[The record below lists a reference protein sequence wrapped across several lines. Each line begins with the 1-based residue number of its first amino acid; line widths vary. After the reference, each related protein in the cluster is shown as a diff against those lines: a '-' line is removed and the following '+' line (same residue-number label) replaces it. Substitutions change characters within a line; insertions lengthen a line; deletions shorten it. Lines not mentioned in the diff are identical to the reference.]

1 MKKIE
6 EIKSKLEELKP
17 ILKEKFKVENIGVF
31 GSYLKG
37 EQNRKSDL
45 DILVEFSEIIGLFK
59 FIELEDFLSKEL
71 GVKVDLVMKEVL
83 KPRIK
88 EGILREVVYL

>member
-6 EIKSKLEELKP
+6 EIKSKLEEHKP